1 MPVCKC
7 SNYRNSKGKRKFAY
21 TYYGSVFISSIHTW
35 KFPSIQCPTPTFS
48 KWSQDKSR
56 CYICKHSL
64 EIRGLSSTKYS
75 SKTLQNLLCLFIHIF
90 QQVLKRFIKTF
101 HWLSTYLQFMKSV
114 KWALALCYF
123 FKSSEKGLCS
133 FHVCHMHIM
142 LLKLY
147 CMDLVFTSL
156 LYSSL
161 NTMYTPQEFC
171 KMFFVCLAFSSSR
184 PGDLNYIAVIYKCS
198 II

>member
-1 MPVCKC
+1 M
-7 SNYRNSKGKRKFAY
+7 Y
-21 TYYGSVFISSIHTW
+21 
-35 KFPSIQCPTPTFS
+35 
-48 KWSQDKSR
+48 
-56 CYICKHSL
+56 
-64 EIRGLSSTKYS
+64 
-75 SKTLQNLLCLFIHIF
+75 
-90 QQVLKRFIKTF
+90 
-101 HWLSTYLQFMKSV
+101 
-114 KWALALCYF
+114 
-123 FKSSEKGLCS
+123 
-133 FHVCHMHIM
+133 IM

-171 KMFFVCLAFSSSR
+171 KMFFVCLAFSSSKGYVG